1 MFVRMQIETMKAS
14 PLVMSYLTWMKLT
27 LNYRSVYSILLRDYI
42 TLFCLIKDKTA
53 DVILYNILLYIFSLS
68 GL

>member
-27 LNYRSVYSILLRDYI
+27 LNYRSVYSILRDYI

-53 DVILYNILLYIFSLS
+53 DVILCNILLYIFSLS